1 MTAILRGAVGG
12 VSNGIAVQLPA
23 VFIFTQHTPDWMIFR
38 PLCAVVTLCRGF
50 IQKAGAENSD
60 PNHAGVRKYSMLTTM
75 TPSATPDHA
84 PFAAHA
90 ELVSVDVGKV
100 KIDNVQ
106 DEKAVK
112 RAAWV
117 PQLIAV
123 RDHKDTAA
131 FAELFAYFG
140 PRVKSF
146 LMRSGASPDLAEECT
161 QEVMVTLWRKSHL
174 FDPAK
179 ASVSTWIFT
188 IARNR
193 RIDLLR
199 KQRRVEPED
208 LPWGPEADPDQAD
221 AIALQQETALLGKA
235 IADLPEKQRLLI
247 EQAYYG
253 ELTHSEIAAQ
263 TGLPLGTIKS
273 RIRLA
278 LDRLRH
284 AIG

>member
-1 MTAILRGAVGG
+1 
-12 VSNGIAVQLPA
+12 
-23 VFIFTQHTPDWMIFR
+23 
-38 PLCAVVTLCRGF
+38 
-50 IQKAGAENSD
+50 
-60 PNHAGVRKYSMLTTM
+60 MLTTM
-75 TPSATPDHA
+75 DPSAKPSHI
-84 PFAAHA
+84 PISAAHVRGSDKT
-90 ELVSVDVGKV
+90 LRV
-100 KIDNVQ
+100 KAKQV
-106 DEKAVK
+106 KADKAAK

-117 PQLIAV
+117 PQIIAV
-123 RDHKDTAA
+123 RDAKDTAA
-131 FAELFAYFG
+131 FAELFAHFG

-146 LMRSGASPDLAEECT
+146 LMKSGASPDMAEECT
-161 QEVMVTLWRKSHL
+161 QEVMVTLWRKAHL

-193 RIDLLR
+193 KIDLLR

-208 LPWGPEADPDQAD
+208 LPWGPEPDPDQAD
-221 AIALQQETALLGKA
+221 AIGLQQETEILGQA
-235 IADLPEKQRLLI
+235 IAALPEKQRMLI
-247 EQAYYG
+247 EKAYYG